1 MSRGVTWV
9 GEVSSRGKREKS
21 GTFDNLQQQL
31 LQLTLRLT
39 LVTAGSVGGDL
50 LLSLAGTHSGRQQ
63 HWRFEQ
69 KLEPAVTRNG

>member
-1 MSRGVTWV
+1 MVSRGVTWV

-31 LQLTLRLT
+31 LQLTLRLA

-50 LLSLAGTHSGRQQ
+50 LLSLA
-63 HWRFEQ
+63 
-69 KLEPAVTRNG
+69 